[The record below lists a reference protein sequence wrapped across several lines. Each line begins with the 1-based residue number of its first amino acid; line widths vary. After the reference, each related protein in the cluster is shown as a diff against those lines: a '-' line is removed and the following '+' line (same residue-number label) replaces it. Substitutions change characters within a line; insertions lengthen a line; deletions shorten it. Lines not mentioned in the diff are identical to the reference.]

1 MAQDCL
7 KGSIKC
13 PLKCGNS
20 NTVTVCLFHELS
32 GISLDQTHQKE
43 NPPGIL
49 LYNKPVQQVQ
59 WKPPY
64 IEKIHSHGLTI
75 HIHV

>member
-13 PLKCGNS
+13 PLKCSNS

-43 NPPGIL
+43 NPPWHFI
-49 LYNKPVQQVQ
+49 VQQTSATGTVEA
-59 WKPPY
+59 PLY
-64 IEKIHSHGLTI
+64 
-75 HIHV
+75 